1 MSGDYTKNTQG
12 LRCYAATN
20 GYSTIRPES
29 LEVSYVF
36 KKYGVFRQNTIFL
49 RNGADQLKLLLVS

>member
-1 MSGDYTKNTQG
+1 MSGNYTKNTQG

-36 KKYGVFRQNTIFL
+36 YGVFRQNTIFL